1 LAICQ
6 AAGEFAH
13 RERSLQEREGSVAP
27 GCTLTQNDP
36 NFAEGDMRMA
46 ATEPKVSA
54 TVDFEAE
61 GKHFGHLAIPHS
73 RNESAWGAVHLPIV
87 SIKNGRGPTL
97 VCTGGN
103 HGDEYEGPIA
113 LMKLARALDP
123 AEISG
128 RAILI
133 PALNYPAVLA
143 GTRLSPI
150 DGVNMNRAFPG
161 ARSGTVSAMIADY
174 VQTTILPLADALL
187 DIHSGGKTL
196 MFSPFACYHR
206 IADGAVMERAKTAAL
221 AFGAPICLE
230 LVELDAEG
238 MLDTAVED
246 IGKVFVGTEL
256 GGGGTTTTETVA
268 IAETG
273 IRNLLAHFGILDER
287 PPSREAR
294 GLPPTRRMHM
304 PDADCYVI
312 SDEGGIY
319 EVLRDLEST
328 VAEGDALGQVHF
340 PEKPE
345 RAPVVYRAKRPGTLI
360 GRTHK
365 ALVEPGDFLALIAA
379 EI

>member
-1 LAICQ
+1 
-6 AAGEFAH
+6 
-13 RERSLQEREGSVAP
+13 
-27 GCTLTQNDP
+27 
-36 NFAEGDMRMA
+36 MRMA

-54 TVDFEAE
+54 TVDFDSD
-61 GKHFGHLAIPHS
+61 GKHFGYLGIPHS
-73 RNESAWGAVHLPIV
+73 RNESGWGAVHLPIV
-87 SIKNGRGPTL
+87 SIKNGQGPTL

-123 AEISG
+123 GEISG
-128 RAILI
+128 RVILI
-133 PALNYPAVLA
+133 PALNYPAVMA
-143 GTRLSPI
+143 GTRVSPI

-161 ARSGTVSAMIADY
+161 ERSGTVSAMIAHY
-174 VQTTILPLADALL
+174 VQTRILPLADGLL

-206 IADGAVMERAKTAAL
+206 IADSAVMEQAKAAAL
-221 AFGAPICLE
+221 AFGAPISLE

-238 MLDTAVED
+238 MIDTSVEEM
-246 IGKVFVGTEL
+246 GKVFVGTEL

-273 IRNLLAHFGILDER
+273 IRNLLAHFGILDET
-287 PPSREAR
+287 PQTREAR

-304 PDADCYVI
+304 PDPDCYVI
-312 SDEGGIY
+312 AEDGGIY
-319 EVLRDLEST
+319 EALLDLDSPVE
-328 VAEGDALGQVHF
+328 EGDAVGQVHF

-345 RAPVVYRAKRPGTLI
+345 RAPAVYRAKRPGTLI

-365 ALVEPGDFLALIAA
+365 ALIEPGDFLALIA
-379 EI
+379 EEV